1 MGTSAAHF
9 PHLFSPFT
17 IRGVRLRNRIMSTGH
32 ETGIVDG
39 TGINDALVA
48 YHRARAA
55 GGAGLIVIEV
65 ASVHPSATFV
75 RNSIKLYRDDAIP
88 GYRRLADAAHENGA
102 TLFAQ
107 LFHPGREILESL
119 DGSAPPSWAPS
130 AVPNERFHVMPAPMP
145 RSLVHDVIAGYG
157 DAALRLRQ
165 AGVDGCEILCSMGYL
180 LAQFLNPRVNLRTDE
195 YGGSAENRLRI
206 VREILHDIRAKVGDE
221 MVVGIRI
228 SGDELSPEGLSAEEV
243 LSICAALDDE
253 AGLDYFNVI
262 AGTSTSLGGSVHI
275 VPPMTV
281 GNAYL
286 APYAAAVKARV
297 GKPVFVGGRINQPQ
311 QAEAIVASGQADVC
325 GMTRAMICDPEMPSK
340 AAEGRSEDIRA
351 CIACNQACIGHFHLG
366 YPVSCIQHPET
377 GRELA
382 YGRLAPA
389 PAARRVLVA
398 GGGPGGLK
406 AAAVLAARGHHV
418 TLHEASPRLGGQA
431 LLAQTLPGREE
442 FGGIVDNLRREAER
456 AGARIRLRSRVDR
469 TFIEND
475 GPDAVVLA
483 TGARP
488 REFPLEGADEAHV
501 VEAWQVLRGEANVG
515 TSVVIADWRCDW
527 IGLGLAEKLAR
538 DGCRV
543 RLCSNGYM
551 PGQTIQ
557 QYVRDHWLG
566 VMHKL
571 GVEIIPMVRLFGAD
585 ADSVYL
591 QHTTSG
597 EPVICD
603 EVDTLV
609 TSMGHQSEDALF
621 LELEDWEGEV
631 HRIGDCLA
639 PRTAEEAVLEGLKA
653 GAAI

>member
-1 MGTSAAHF
+1 MRDNPSFDRHRILPTESAQESGGADGRTRCPGVARGYNATSSDAETGPVGTSAVHF

-75 RNSIKLYRDDAIP
+75 RNSIKLYRDDAIC

-157 DAALRLRQ
+157 DAARRLQR

-195 YGGSAENRLRI
+195 YGGSAEKRLRI

-262 AGTSTSLGGSVHI
+262 AGTSTSLGE
-275 VPPMTV
+275 
-281 GNAYL
+281 
-286 APYAAAVKARV
+286 AR
-297 GKPVFVGGRINQPQ
+297 
-311 QAEAIVASGQADVC
+311 S
-325 GMTRAMICDPEMPSK
+325 T
-340 AAEGRSEDIRA
+340 
-351 CIACNQACIGHFHLG
+351 
-366 YPVSCIQHPET
+366 SC
-377 GRELA
+377 
-382 YGRLAPA
+382 
-389 PAARRVLVA
+389 
-398 GGGPGGLK
+398 
-406 AAAVLAARGHHV
+406 
-418 TLHEASPRLGGQA
+418 PR
-431 LLAQTLPGREE
+431 
-442 FGGIVDNLRREAER
+442 
-456 AGARIRLRSRVDR
+456 
-469 TFIEND
+469 
-475 GPDAVVLA
+475 
-483 TGARP
+483 
-488 REFPLEGADEAHV
+488 
-501 VEAWQVLRGEANVG
+501 
-515 TSVVIADWRCDW
+515 
-527 IGLGLAEKLAR
+527 
-538 DGCRV
+538 
-543 RLCSNGYM
+543 
-551 PGQTIQ
+551 
-557 QYVRDHWLG
+557 
-566 VMHKL
+566 
-571 GVEIIPMVRLFGAD
+571 
-585 ADSVYL
+585 
-591 QHTTSG
+591 
-597 EPVICD
+597 
-603 EVDTLV
+603 
-609 TSMGHQSEDALF
+609 
-621 LELEDWEGEV
+621 
-631 HRIGDCLA
+631 
-639 PRTAEEAVLEGLKA
+639 
-653 GAAI
+653 